1 MGTFKKEGEKDA
13 FTDNTAEGGG
23 HGKYITQG
31 HIVYVK
37 CPHNFPITT

>member
-23 HGKYITQG
+23 MENISHKVIL
-31 HIVYVK
+31 
-37 CPHNFPITT
+37 CM